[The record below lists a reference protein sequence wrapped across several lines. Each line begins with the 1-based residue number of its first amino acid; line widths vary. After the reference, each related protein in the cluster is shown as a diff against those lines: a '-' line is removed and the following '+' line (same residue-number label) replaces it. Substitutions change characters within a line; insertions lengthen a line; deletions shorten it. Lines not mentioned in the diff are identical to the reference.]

1 MSLRLTRTLRLGMRG
16 NDVRQLQIALIEL
29 GYNPGTPDGIFGPR
43 TQATVMAFQQNNGLV
58 QDGIVGPVTTAAL
71 NRTLTEPAF
80 LKVGSRGPEVATLQS
95 ILKELGYAPGMAD
108 GVFGPKTRE
117 AVIAFQRDYELIPD
131 GIAGPQTFTAL
142 DQVIRRKTM

>member
-1 MSLRLTRTLRLGMRG
+1 MSLRLTRTLKLEMRG

-29 GYNPGTPDGIFGPR
+29 GYNPGNPDGIFGPR
-43 TQATVMAFQQNNGLV
+43 TQSTVMAFQQNNGLV
-58 QDGIVGPVTTAAL
+58 RDGIVGPATIAAL

-95 ILKELGYAPGMAD
+95 ILKELGYDPGMDD

-117 AVIAFQRDYELIPD
+117 AVIAFQRNYGLTQD

-142 DQVIRRKTM
+142 DQVIRRKTT